1 MFKLDPQDIEV
12 VRSAQRQKTVSG
24 AYKDGKLRVLVP
36 AHLTTAAEA
45 YFVEKLRRRV
55 ELRETRARLNDGE
68 PLRKRAD
75 ELNRQYF
82 GGKLALAS
90 VTYVTNQNSVFGS
103 CSVRRGTIRLSHHL
117 AEMPAWVRDYVLVHE
132 MAHLVEPRHN
142 RRFWEI
148 VNRYPRTREARR
160 YLTAFAK
167 GEPVS

>member
-12 VRSAQRQKTVSG
+12 VRSVQRRKTVSG
-24 AYKDGKLRVLVP
+24 ALKHGKLRVLVP
-36 AHLTTAAEA
+36 AHLSKAEEA
-45 YFVEKLRRRV
+45 YFVAKVRRRV
-55 ELRETRARLNDGE
+55 ELQETKARLNHGD

-75 ELNRQYF
+75 ELNRRYF
-82 GGKLALAS
+82 GGKLAYAS

-117 AEMPAWVRDYVLVHE
+117 AGMPEWVRDYVLMHE
-132 MAHLVEPRHN
+132 LAHLVEPGHN

-160 YLTAFAK
+160 YLRAYAK